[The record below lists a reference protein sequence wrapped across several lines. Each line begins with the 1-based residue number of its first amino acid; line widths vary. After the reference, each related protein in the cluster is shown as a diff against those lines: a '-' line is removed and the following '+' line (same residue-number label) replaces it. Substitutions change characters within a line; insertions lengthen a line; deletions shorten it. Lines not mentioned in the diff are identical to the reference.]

1 MELYK
6 KYRPKKLWQIVG
18 QTESV
23 KTLAN
28 FLKRKNLPHSL
39 LLSGPSGCGKT
50 TIARILKKELKC
62 SGNDFNELNM
72 ADLRGI
78 DEIRAIRNRI
88 YQTPM
93 SGECR
98 IWLID
103 EAHKLTNDA
112 QNAFLKMLE
121 DTPRHVYFFLATTEP
136 HKLIKTIRTR
146 CTEIQVSELSEKELK
161 IVVSRVV
168 GDEKKTIDDSIIE
181 KIVEKSEGSARKA
194 LVILEKVLT
203 LDNEKDQ
210 NSLLDKITLDQEV
223 KNLARVLINPRVTWQ
238 ETSSILKTLTE
249 NEAETIRR
257 GVLGYSKAVL
267 LSGGKLANRA
277 YLIIDCFR
285 DPLYDSG
292 FPGLVAYCYE
302 VVLGSK

>member
-1 MELYK
+1 
-6 KYRPKKLWQIVG
+6 
-18 QTESV
+18 
-23 KTLAN
+23 
-28 FLKRKNLPHSL
+28 
-39 LLSGPSGCGKT
+39 
-50 TIARILKKELKC
+50 
-62 SGNDFNELNM
+62 
-72 ADLRGI
+72 
-78 DEIRAIRNRI
+78 
-88 YQTPM
+88 
-93 SGECR
+93 
-98 IWLID
+98 
-103 EAHKLTNDA
+103 
-112 QNAFLKMLE
+112 
-121 DTPRHVYFFLATTEP
+121 
-136 HKLIKTIRTR
+136 
-146 CTEIQVSELSEKELK
+146 LSEKELK

-277 YLIIDCFR
+277 YLIIDSFR